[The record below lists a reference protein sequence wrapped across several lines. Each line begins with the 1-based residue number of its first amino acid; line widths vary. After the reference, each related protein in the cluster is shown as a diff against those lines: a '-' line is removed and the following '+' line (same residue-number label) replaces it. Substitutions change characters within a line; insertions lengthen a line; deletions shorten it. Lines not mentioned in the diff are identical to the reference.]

1 MSNINAPIPTDLRKR
16 HLRISLLLLSGL
28 LFLRLPFLTTAGL
41 LFSNDYLLRAV
52 AFLIFIVCTYLL
64 TAILIWWERE
74 QLKEFW
80 IDLAS
85 AITFLCQMYCFPIG
99 IGLFLAMLKKRAK
112 FPPVLNGVW
121 RWLLV
126 GAILALVC
134 NIFTSS
140 TGLEPSDSRSG
151 EPATFMFLIPAIL
164 IQMTN
169 AAVFEEPLFR
179 GFLWGYLRRWRWPN
193 ILIWLFQAGL
203 FTLGH
208 AYYLKDEAFFPWL
221 VRMMLPSLILGL
233 IAWRAQSIFASMVT
247 HGVFN
252 ASGDML
258 LHTRSLSEAI
268 NVSWIAVII
277 LTGVLVEVLMVD
289 WMRQRQANHFIL

>member
-1 MSNINAPIPTDLRKR
+1 MSNIHASIPSDLRKR
-16 HLRISLLLLSGL
+16 HLLISLSLLSGL
-28 LFLRLPFLTTAGL
+28 LFLRFPFLIATRL
-41 LFSNDYLLRAV
+41 LFSNDSLLQAV
-52 AFLIFIVCTYLL
+52 TSLIFIGSTYLL

-85 AITFLCQMYCFPIG
+85 AITFLCQMYCFPVG
-99 IGLFLAMLKKRAK
+99 IGLFLAMRKKHAK

-126 GAILALVC
+126 GAIFALVC
-134 NIFTSS
+134 NIFISS
-140 TGLEPSDSRSG
+140 TGLKPSDSRSN
-151 EPATFMFLIPAIL
+151 EPATFMFLVPAIL

-193 ILIWLFQAGL
+193 ILIWLFQVGL

-208 AYYLKDEAFFPWL
+208 VYYLKDEAFFPWL
-221 VRMMLPSLILGL
+221 VRMILPSLIIGL

-268 NVSWIAVII
+268 NVIWIAVII
-277 LTGVLVEVLMVD
+277 LTVVLVGVLMVD
-289 WMRQRQANHFIL
+289 WMRQRRA